1 MTMLQGGIEMS
12 LSVKGE
18 QDQLEEVLRAY
29 PQITRYSFEPQKE
42 AGCVTADLK
51 IQKDEDIR
59 ERLFYHLSEAG
70 LPIMGLTLVER
81 TLEDVF
87 LELTGEHTDET
98 ETKETGSDAA
108 RTEEVEETE
117 KMKEKKEMKETKN
130 EEEDR
135 TDDSDIEEGI

>member
-18 QDQLEEVLRAY
+18 QNRLEEVLRAY
-29 PQITRYSFEPQKE
+29 PQITKYSFEPQKE

-59 ERLFYHLSEAG
+59 ERLFYHLSEEG

-87 LELTGEHTDET
+87 LELTGEHADET
-98 ETKETGSDAA
+98 ETKEIELETM
-108 RTEEVEETE
+108 RTEEVEEVE
-117 KMKEKKEMKETKN
+117 EVENMKEMKKG
-130 EEEDR
+130 EEDR
-135 TDDSDIEEGI
+135 ADDSDIEEGI